1 MDIEYLLW
9 LQNFR
14 NAINDAL
21 TPFMEWISHFAVYYL
36 LAIPVFVYWCINKKK
51 GLYVLT
57 STVLSLAVNAVV
69 KLTACIYRPW
79 IKDIRVV
86 PAGDAMT
93 EATGYSFPS
102 GHVATA
108 MPIYGGLAYAFKK
121 RWLTWICVVLIL
133 LTGFSRNYL
142 GVHTPQ
148 DVLVGIMIGAGSL
161 YVIHRL
167 FLYLDEH
174 PEKED
179 VFLFFGFAFGISAL
193 FYITFKQ
200 YPTEYVNGELLVD
213 PHRMMRD
220 GYKDIGQF
228 VAACAARFLEKRFVR
243 FKETGLNK
251 KGIILALIGGI
262 FMFLISQ
269 YASKLLA
276 PYLETNICAML
287 SQMLLAFFIILIW
300 PAVMSLFQKEKTAE
314 ESLDETPDVKE
325 E

>member
-21 TPFMEWISHFAVYYL
+21 TPFMEWISHFAVAYL
-36 LAIPVFVYWCINKKK
+36 LAVPIFVYWCISKRK
-51 GLYVLT
+51 GLYVLA
-57 STVLSLAVNAVV
+57 STTLCLAVNAVT

-79 IKDIRVV
+79 IKDVRVV
-86 PAGDAMT
+86 PAGDAIT

-102 GHVATA
+102 GHTATA
-108 MPIYGGLAYAFKK
+108 TPIYGGLAYTFKK
-121 RWLTWICVVLIL
+121 RWLTWICVLLIL
-133 LTGFSRNYL
+133 ITGFSRNYL

-148 DVLVGIMIGAGSL
+148 DVLVALMIGTGSL
-161 YVIHRL
+161 YIVHKL

-179 VFLFFGFAFGISAL
+179 LFLFFGFAFGISAI

-213 PHRMMRD
+213 PHRMMKD

-228 VAACAARFLEKRFVR
+228 VAFCAARFLEKRFVK
-243 FKETGLNK
+243 FKEIGTDW
-251 KGIILALIGGI
+251 KGVVLALIGMVL
-262 FMFLISQ
+262 MFLINRYMPQ
-269 YASKLLA
+269 LLA
-276 PYLETNICAML
+276 GYLETNICAMV
-287 SQMLLAFFIILIW
+287 SQMLLAFFIILVW
-300 PAVMSLFQKEKTAE
+300 PAVIRLFRKETE
-314 ESLDETPDVKE
+314 ETEQ
-325 E
+325 